1 MERDGE
7 RWRKM
12 EREAAGVIKPREADR
27 KKSGYT
33 AAVWLLFVLK
43 TL

>member
-1 MERDGE
+1 MERA
-7 RWRKM
+7 
-12 EREAAGVIKPREADR
+12 AAGVIKPRKADR

-33 AAVWLLFVLK
+33 AAVWLLFMLK